1 MFFLSE
7 EHMKKPTVG
16 KESAK
21 SAESTGEPRTKG
33 KDALKPCDKA
43 FHPETARLKDSD
55 EACDD
60 SVR

>member
-7 EHMKKPTVG
+7 EHMKKTTIG

-21 SAESTGEPRTKG
+21 RAQPAGEPRPKG

-60 SVR
+60 GVR